1 MRIFVLCVCAVL
13 AAVIA
18 PIAAGSQLIDRNA
31 SQVSLKVNAKGEA
44 LMTYKA
50 GGKLKRVLAWGAVNA
65 IPPNQTK
72 PQVKFQLD
80 YSGGYGKYH
89 SNTYY
94 LNFKGSC
101 LPYDG
106 PALSWEVAACKAP
119 DGSYWALQAWQR
131 GLPDYGINPSPA
143 QAAWELRLSHWK
155 GELPVLDIHTDWS
168 YHRYDQLFGTYSYGG
183 VPVYGFHAT
192 SAGVPLDT
200 YGRNIYVDTFGSAY
214 GSGWKRENS
223 FLTHTGSGAF
233 CYGFYLFD
241 PTEGGYHYPPGQ
253 SGKRGPGTGAQYRL
267 FAEGPGVTP
276 DVAVLVPAFHA
287 FDGRNSAD
295 VELERQ
301 QAALIASWGDKS
313 CRLS

>member
-223 FLTHTGSGAF
+223 FLTHTGNGAF
-233 CYGFYLFD
+233 CYGFY
-241 PTEGGYHYPPGQ
+241 PHGSHGMGNG
-253 SGKRGPGTGAQYRL
+253 SRYRAT
-267 FAEGPGVTP
+267 AEGPGVAP
-276 DVAVLVPAFHA
+276 DVTWQGAAPGPYDAT
-287 FDGRNSAD
+287 AD
-295 VELERQ
+295 
-301 QAALIASWGDKS
+301 AAANAQLKALNDPK
-313 CRLS
+313 CRPN